1 MWQTASFACQQRP
14 WRSGGR
20 CKQFGS
26 TAVERPV
33 GPVCQC
39 RVLRERKRAGLCGL
53 DSMSEYDSQVL
64 FEPISSPS
72 APDLRRSRTVH
83 TYHTSRDKG
92 NPVVATGRHRWE
104 APVRPPY
111 DPRTTP
117 RTTRI
122 GPHRTQYHT
131 PRRAAHHRPM
141 WRRSHRL
148 RAHGLIARARACTSV
163 SHVLS
168 TARDSRVLSQLWLQ
182 ASCISSCAIS
192 PAI

>member
-117 RTTRI
+117 VRPPYDPPYDPYRSAPYTV
-122 GPHRTQYHT
+122 PHTS
-131 PRRAAHHRPM
+131 PRRAPSAHVAPLSPFACA
-141 WRRSHRL
+141 WPDRS
-148 RAHGLIARARACTSV
+148 RARV
-163 SHVLS
+163 HIGLS
-168 TARDSRVLSQLWLQ
+168 RPLDS
-182 ASCISSCAIS
+182 A
-192 PAI
+192 